1 LLSDAAQTGICVG
14 VAALLQTASGFVGF
28 IGTFN
33 DDSTLQRKVIEKKG
47 VDDGKA
53 VELANRRRTMQ
64 RVTLI
69 VAGAASIVFSALAIA
84 VIAAS

>member
-1 LLSDAAQTGICVG
+1 LLSAAAQTGICVG

-33 DDSTLQRKVIEKKG
+33 DDSTLQRKIIEKKG

-53 VELANRRRTMQ
+53 VELANRRPLAER
-64 RVTLI
+64 L
-69 VAGAASIVFSALAIA
+69 SSSSARM
-84 VIAAS
+84 